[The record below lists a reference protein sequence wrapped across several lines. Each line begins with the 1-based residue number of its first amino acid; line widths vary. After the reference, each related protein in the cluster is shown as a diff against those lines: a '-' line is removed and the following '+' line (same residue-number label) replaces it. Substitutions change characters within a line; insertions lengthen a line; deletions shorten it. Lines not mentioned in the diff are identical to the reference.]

1 MTNKAQDVNILL
13 KLTPEDINKMTF
25 NELRKSVSILAS
37 AANKRLKRLAT
48 SGVGQMS
55 PAYIMAQKRA
65 YTGIAG
71 GKFGV
76 AGKDIN
82 QLRNE
87 YAAIRAYMSQ
97 KTSTVKGFKQVRK
110 KLYKRIGGSFESA
123 PDPVAAEREFWA
135 TYRKLEELH
144 PELASMRYGSNEVMR
159 DLRRVME
166 TGARDPL
173 SVMEEKIKVEY
184 EKEQAELAE
193 DFSDFW

>member
-37 AANKRLKRLAT
+37 AGNKRLKRLAA

-110 KLYKRIGGSFESA
+110 KLYKRIGESFENA
-123 PDPVAAEREFWA
+123 PDPVAAEREFWS

-144 PELASMRYGSNEVMR
+144 PELSSMRYGSDEVMR
-159 DLRRVME
+159 DLRRVIE

-184 EKEQAELAE
+184 EKEQAEFAE

>member
-55 PAYIMAQKRA
+55 PAYIMAQKRT

-87 YAAIRAYMSQ
+87 YAAIRAFMSQ

-110 KLYKRIGGSFESA
+110 KLYKRIGGNFEQA
-123 PDPVAAEREFWA
+123 PDPVAAERVFWA

-144 PELASMRYGSNEVMR
+144 PELASMRYGSDEVMR
-159 DLRRVME
+159 DLRREIE
-166 TGARDPL
+166 TGAHDPL